1 MTVLRFCALMGG
13 LLLVSLPPL
22 LIVGGRDGQTR
33 VALLLG
39 GLLAAANAGAAYAC
53 AHWAARRSTRALL
66 VAVLGG
72 MTARMLLLLSL
83 VAVAVVA
90 ARLPAMPLA
99 LSLMAYFALFLTLE
113 LIALPRLF
121 RVATP

>member
-1 MTVLRFCALMGG
+1 MNVLRFCALTVG
-13 LLLVSLPPL
+13 LLLVSLAPL
-22 LIVGGRDGQTR
+22 LLAGSWDGRTR
-33 VALLLG
+33 LALLLG
-39 GLLAAANAGAAYAC
+39 ALLAAVNAGAGYAC
-53 AHWAARRSTRALL
+53 VHWAARRSMRALL

-90 ARLPAMPLA
+90 VRLPAMPLA
-99 LSLMAYFALFLTLE
+99 CSLMAYFALFLTLE

-121 RVATP
+121 RVATS